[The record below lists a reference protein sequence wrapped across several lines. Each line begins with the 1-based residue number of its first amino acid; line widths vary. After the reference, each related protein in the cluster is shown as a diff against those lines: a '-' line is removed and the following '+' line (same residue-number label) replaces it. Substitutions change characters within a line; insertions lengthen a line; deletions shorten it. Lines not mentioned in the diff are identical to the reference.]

1 MASKIPDH
9 WLWLG
14 LGVITFFSIR
24 NVSHGLRE
32 ILTLT
37 TIRQSSNMPAQPQPT
52 STTTPTPTHQED
64 SIKTSSLLTLSTSH
78 NTDIRLSATKILCTR
93 FAASDTAKA
102 LLIKDLYSTDD
113 IVAHR
118 AHLAFN
124 LLCDMGA
131 WSRGGGFAPTRTDG
145 AGWTVV
151 EAVGGTVAPGIA
163 LDGREEERAVRRRR
177 REAVV
182 ISEVGRD
189 RDHDPFHAEGPFSF
203 SAGLDGEESEDQDHD
218 QDWYQ
223 HQDVDLLPTQDG
235 RLLRQV
241 LLRNTSAEEERRAGL
256 DGGGSEEDMDA
267 TLGH

>member
-182 ISEVGRD
+182 ISEGFLR
-189 RDHDPFHAEGPFSF
+189 RYASTDPGP

-256 DGGGSEEDMDA
+256 DEGGSEEDMDA